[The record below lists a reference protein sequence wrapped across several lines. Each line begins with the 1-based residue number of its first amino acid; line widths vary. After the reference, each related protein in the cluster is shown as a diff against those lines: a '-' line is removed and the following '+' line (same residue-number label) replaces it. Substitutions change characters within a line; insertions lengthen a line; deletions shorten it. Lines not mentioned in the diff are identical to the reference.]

1 MGEAGDSEVDH
12 CVILADQASFWANP
26 ASYWAIFQMVMGLGA
41 VIFVHELGHFLV
53 AKMCGVKCD
62 KFYVGFDAFDI
73 KIGDR
78 VIIPKSLVKY
88 QWGET
93 EYGIGIMPFG
103 GYVKML
109 GQDDNPANME
119 EEIKRSMADGE
130 DVSEAMSAG
139 LVDREKMDPRSYLA
153 KSVIQ
158 RMMIISAGVIFNLA
172 FAVLFAA
179 VAFKM
184 GVNYQ
189 PPSIGN
195 VIGGGPAWEN
205 NLVGADI
212 KRIGNQ
218 EVEGTYFTQVD
229 MSNEIVFNGDEKPLE
244 FEVQRHGQSEP
255 SILKVTPRKGINR
268 MAPDL
273 AFIGSGFR
281 LEPII
286 GSEGAIKGNTAFDAK
301 PAFEPKDRVIEVNGT
316 KVDTDIDLRY
326 VLMRDS
332 DKVATF
338 VLERESE
345 DGAVSTVTTDVQPNP
360 FRRFGFGL
368 TWGKITAIQLESP
381 AVAAGLEVGDEILKV
396 DGEMRGDV
404 LVFDSQLIKIARQK
418 KSVELLIERDGKEQT
433 ITVNP
438 VVPNVISNPPPMQVV
453 PIDSLGVAIAYT
465 NVIESIEPG
474 TPAADS
480 ELAVGDKIASFEFL
494 LTDEQKKDN
503 PTLDGEVVDVVNGDF
518 NVVEIISRAQS
529 LAPGTKIRLTVV
541 RDMQEKSIEMASFAS
556 EEYFSQMRGIAL
568 TIKEDHYQSPT
579 WSEAFVVG
587 AGQVK
592 NDGTRVLRFLKK
604 LVTGKV
610 SPKNLGGPGTIA
622 IVATSEASQGTA
634 RLLLFLTLLSA
645 NLAVVNFLPIP
656 VLDGGHM
663 LFLAYEGLFRRPVTP
678 QVQNLLMLFG
688 FVFIIGLMLFVVAMD
703 IGRIRKLF

>member
-1 MGEAGDSEVDH
+1 MDH
-12 CVILADQASFWANP
+12 CVILADSFWANP
-26 ASYWAIFQMVMGLGA
+26 SSYWAIFQMVMGLGA

-53 AKMCGVKCD
+53 AKSCGVKCD

-139 LVDREKMDPRSYLA
+139 LIDRDKMDPRSYLA
-153 KSVIQ
+153 KSVVQ
-158 RMMIISAGVIFNLA
+158 RMMIISAGVIFNLV

-179 VAFKM
+179 LAFKA

-189 PPSIGN
+189 PPSIGT
-195 VIGGGPAWEN
+195 VVGGGPAWEN

-212 KRIGNQ
+212 KRIGDQ
-218 EVEGTYFTQVD
+218 KVEGSYFTQGD
-229 MSNEIVFNGDEKPLE
+229 MANEIVFNGDEQPLE
-244 FEVQRHGQSEP
+244 FEVQRYNESEA
-255 SILKVTPRKGINR
+255 SIVEITPRAGLVR
-268 MAPDL
+268 AVPDL
-273 AFIGSGFR
+273 AFIGSKPR

-286 GSEGAIKGNTAFDAK
+286 GKQGAMEGNTAFDAS
-301 PAFEPKDRVIEVNGT
+301 PAFEHKDRVVEVNGT
-316 KVDTDIDLRY
+316 KIETDIDLRH
-326 VLMRDS
+326 VLMRDA

-338 VLERESE
+338 VLQREGE
-345 DGAVSTVTTDVQPNP
+345 DGKTTTVTTNVEPNP

-368 TWGKITAIQLESP
+368 TWGEITAIQQESP
-381 AVAAGLEVGDEILKV
+381 AVTAGLKAGDEILKV
-396 DGEMRGDV
+396 DGQPRGD
-404 LVFDSQLIKIARQK
+404 LLIFNSQLIKAARVDQ
-418 KSVELLIERDGKEQT
+418 SVELTIKRDGEEQT
-433 ITVNP
+433 ITVQP
-438 VVPNVISNPPPMQVV
+438 VVPNVLSNPPPFQVV
-453 PIDSLGVAIAYT
+453 PVDALGIAIAYT
-465 NVIESIEPG
+465 NVIETIEPG
-474 TPAADS
+474 TPAAESD
-480 ELAVGDKIASFEFL
+480 LAVGDTIKTFEFL
-494 LTDEQKKDN
+494 LTDEQKKDS
-503 PTLDGEVVDVVNGDF
+503 PSLDGEVIDVVDGDA
-518 NVVEIISRAQS
+518 NLVELVGSAQT
-529 LAPGTKIRLTVV
+529 LAPGTKIKLTVV
-541 RDMQEKSIEMASFAS
+541 RILQEKAIELESFAS
-556 EEYFSQMRGIAL
+556 KEYYSQMRGISL
-568 TIKEDHYQSPT
+568 TLKEDHYQATT
-579 WSEAFVVG
+579 WSDAFALG
-587 AGQVK
+587 ARQVK
-592 NDGTRVLRFLKK
+592 NDSMRVLTFLKK
-604 LVTGKV
+604 LITGKV

-622 IVATSEASQGTA
+622 VVATSEASQGTS

-663 LFLAYEGLFRRPVTP
+663 MFLAYEGLFRRPVTP

-703 IGRIRKLF
+703 IGRISKMF

>member
-1 MGEAGDSEVDH
+1 MGETGDSEVDH
-12 CVILADQASFWANP
+12 CVILADSFWANP
-26 ASYWAIFQMVMGLGA
+26 SSYWAIFQMVMGLGA

-78 VIIPKSLVKY
+78 VIIPKSLLKY

-93 EYGIGIMPFG
+93 EYGIGILPFG

-139 LVDREKMDPRSYLA
+139 LIDREKMDPRSYLA

-158 RMMIISAGVIFNLA
+158 RMMIISAGVTFNLA

-179 VAFKM
+179 LAFKA

-189 PPSIGN
+189 PPSIGT
-195 VIGGGPAWEN
+195 VVGGGPAWEN

-212 KRIGNQ
+212 KRIGDQ
-218 EVEGTYFTQVD
+218 KVEGSYFTQGD
-229 MSNEIVFNGDEKPLE
+229 MANEIVFNGDEQPLE
-244 FEVQRHGQSEP
+244 FEVQRYGQTQP
-255 SILKVTPRKGINR
+255 SVVQIKPRKGIVR
-268 MAPDL
+268 AAPDL
-273 AFIGSGFR
+273 AYIGSGVR

-286 GSEGAIKGNTAFDAK
+286 GKEGAIEGNTAFDAE
-301 PAFEPKDRVIEVNGT
+301 PAFEPKDRIVEVNGT
-316 KVDTDIDLRY
+316 KVETDIDLRH
-326 VLMRDS
+326 VLMRDA

-338 VLERESE
+338 VLERETE
-345 DGAVSTVTTDVQPNP
+345 DGETKTVTTDVKPNP

-368 TWGKITAIQLESP
+368 TWGEITAIQQASP
-381 AVAAGLEVGDEILKV
+381 AASAGLEVGDEIVKL
-396 DGEMRGDV
+396 DGQSRGDL
-404 LVFDSQLIKIARQK
+404 LVFNNQLTKAAREDRT
-418 KSVELLIERDGKEQT
+418 VELTVKRDGQEKT
-433 ITVNP
+433 ITMEP
-438 VVPNVISNPPPMQVV
+438 VVPNVISNAPPFQVV
-453 PIDSLGVAIAYT
+453 PIDALGIAIAYT
-465 NVIESIEPG
+465 NVIEMIEPG
-474 TPAADS
+474 TPAEAAG
-480 ELAVGDKIASFEFL
+480 LNVGDEIKTLEFL
-494 LTDEQKKDN
+494 LTDDQKKQD
-503 PTLDGEVVDVVNGDF
+503 PALDGEVIDVVDGDA
-518 NVVEIISRAQS
+518 NVVELIARAQTF
-529 LAPGTKIRLTVV
+529 APGTKVRLKVV
-541 RDMQEKSIEMASFAS
+541 RQMEEKTVELESFAS
-556 EEYFSQMRGIAL
+556 EDYYSQMRGISL
-568 TIKEDHYQSPT
+568 TLKQEHYQAAT
-579 WSEAFVVG
+579 WGDAFALG
-587 AGQVK
+587 ARQVK
-592 NDGTRVLRFLKK
+592 NDGTRVLTFLKK
-604 LVTGKV
+604 LITGKV

-622 IVATSEASQGTA
+622 VVATSEASQGTS

-663 LFLAYEGLFRRPVTP
+663 MFLAYEGLFRRPVTP

-703 IGRIRKLF
+703 IGRISKMF

>member
-1 MGEAGDSEVDH
+1 MDH
-12 CVILADQASFWANP
+12 CVILADSFWANP
-26 ASYWAIFQMVMGLGA
+26 SSYWAIFQMVMGLGA

-139 LVDREKMDPRSYLA
+139 LIDRDKMDPRSYLA

-172 FAVLFAA
+172 FAILFAA
-179 VAFKM
+179 LAFKA

-189 PPSIGN
+189 PPSIGT

-212 KRIGNQ
+212 KRIG
-218 EVEGTYFTQVD
+218 EHAVEGNYFTQND
-229 MSNEIVFNGDEKPLE
+229 MSEKIIFNGDDQPVE
-244 FEVQRHGQSEP
+244 FEVQRPGQSAT
-255 SILKVTPRKGINR
+255 SIIQITPRKGVVR
-268 MAPDL
+268 QAPDL
-273 AFIGSGFR
+273 AFIGSGAR
-281 LEPII
+281 MEPVI
-286 GSEGAIKGNTAFDAK
+286 GEPGAIEGNTAFDARPEFK
-301 PAFEPKDRVIEVNGT
+301 PKDRVVEVNG
-316 KVDTDIDLRY
+316 KKIENDIDLRR
-326 VLMRDS
+326 VLMKDA

-338 VLERESE
+338 VLERETE
-345 DGAVSTVTTDVQPNP
+345 AGQTERISTEVQPNP

-368 TWGKITAIQLESP
+368 TWGAITAIQKESP
-381 AVAAGLEVGDEILKV
+381 AVAAGLKVGDEIIKV
-396 DGEMRGDV
+396 DGKPRGDL
-404 LVFDSQLIKIARQK
+404 LVFNKQLIKSARSEQT
-418 KSVELLIERDGKEQT
+418 VELTIKRDGEEQA
-433 ITVNP
+433 INVKP
-438 VVPNVISNPPPMQVV
+438 VVPNVVSSPAAFQVV
-453 PIDSLGVAIAYT
+453 AADALGIAIAYT
-465 NVIESIEPG
+465 NVIETIEPD
-474 TPAADS
+474 TPAAES
-480 ELAVGDKIASFEFL
+480 GLQVGDEISKFEFL
-494 LTDEQKKDN
+494 LTDDQKKDN
-503 PTLDGEVVDVVNGDF
+503 PGLDGEVIDVVDGDA
-518 NVVEIISRAQS
+518 NVAELVDRAQTF
-529 LAPGTKIRLTVV
+529 APGTKVRLVVV
-541 RDMQEKSIEMASFAS
+541 RKMEEKSIELSSFAS
-556 EEYFSQMRGIAL
+556 DKYYSEKRGIAL
-568 TIKEDHYQSPT
+568 TIKEDHYQAKT
-579 WSEAFVVG
+579 WSDAFALG
-587 AGQVK
+587 ATQVK
-592 NDGTRVLRFLKK
+592 NDSMKVLTFLKK
-604 LVTGKV
+604 LITGKV

-622 IVATSEASQGTA
+622 VVATSEASQGTS

-663 LFLAYEGLFRRPVTP
+663 MFLAYEGLFRRPVTP

-703 IGRIRKLF
+703 IGRISKMF

>member
-1 MGEAGDSEVDH
+1 MDH
-12 CVILADQASFWANP
+12 CVILADSFWANP
-26 ASYWAIFQMVMGLGA
+26 SSYWAIFQMVMGLGA

-53 AKMCGVKCD
+53 AKSCGVKCD

-93 EYGIGIMPFG
+93 EYGIGILPFG

-139 LVDREKMDPRSYLA
+139 LIDREKMDPRSYLA

-158 RMMIISAGVIFNLA
+158 RMAIISAGVIFNLV

-179 VAFKM
+179 LAFKA
-184 GVNYQ
+184 GVEYQ
-189 PPSIGN
+189 PPSIGT
-195 VIGGGPAWEN
+195 VVGGGPAWEN

-212 KRIGNQ
+212 KRIGD
-218 EVEGTYFTQVD
+218 EKVEGSYFTQGD
-229 MSNEIVFNGDEKPLE
+229 MSQEIIFNGDEKPLE
-244 FEVQRHGQSEP
+244 FEVKRYNQSEA
-255 SILKVTPRKGINR
+255 SIVQITPRAGLVR
-268 MAPDL
+268 AVPDL
-273 AFIGSGFR
+273 AFIGSKPR

-286 GSEGAIKGNTAFDAK
+286 GKEGAIEGNTAFDAK
-301 PAFEPKDRVIEVNGT
+301 PAFEYKDRIVEVNGT
-316 KVDTDIDLRY
+316 KIETDIDLRH
-326 VLMRDS
+326 VLMRDA

-338 VLERESE
+338 VLEREGE
-345 DGAVSTVTTDVQPNP
+345 DGEKTTITTDVQPNP

-368 TWGKITAIQLESP
+368 TWGEITAIQQESP
-381 AVAAGLEVGDEILKV
+381 AVAAGLKAGDEIIKV
-396 DGEMRGDV
+396 DGQSRGDL
-404 LVFDSQLIKIARQK
+404 LVFNSQLIKAARSDQ
-418 KSVELLIERDGKEQT
+418 SVELTIKRDGDEQT
-433 ITVNP
+433 VTVQP
-438 VVPNVISNPPPMQVV
+438 VVPNVISNPPPFQVV
-453 PIDSLGVAIAYT
+453 PVDALGIAIAYT
-465 NVIESIEPG
+465 NVIETVESG
-474 TPAADS
+474 TPAAESGLVD
-480 ELAVGDKIASFEFL
+480 GDEIKSLEFL
-494 LTDEQKKDN
+494 LTDEQKKEN
-503 PTLDGEVVDVVNGDF
+503 PSLDGEVIDVVDGDA
-518 NVVEIISRAQS
+518 NVVELVGRAQS
-529 LAPGTKIRLTVV
+529 FAPGTKIKLTVV
-541 RDMQEKSIEMASFAS
+541 RNLQEKAVELESFAS
-556 EEYFSQMRGIAL
+556 KEYYSQMRGISL
-568 TIKEDHYQSPT
+568 TLKEDHYQATS
-579 WSEAFVVG
+579 WSDAFALG
-587 AGQVK
+587 ARQVK
-592 NDGTRVLRFLKK
+592 NDSMRVLTFLKK
-604 LVTGKV
+604 LITGKV

-622 IVATSEASQGTA
+622 VVATSEASQGTS

-663 LFLAYEGLFRRPVTP
+663 MFLAYEGLFRRPVTP

-703 IGRIRKLF
+703 IGRISKMF

>member
-1 MGEAGDSEVDH
+1 MDH
-12 CVILADQASFWANP
+12 CVILADSFWANP
-26 ASYWAIFQMVMGLGA
+26 SSYWAIFQMVMGLGA

-139 LVDREKMDPRSYLA
+139 LIDREKMDPRSYLA
-153 KSVIQ
+153 KSVVQ
-158 RMMIISAGVIFNLA
+158 RMMIISAGVIFNLV
-172 FAVLFAA
+172 FAILFAA
-179 VAFKM
+179 LAFKA

-189 PPSIGN
+189 PPSIGT
-195 VIGGGPAWEN
+195 VVGGGPAWEN

-212 KRIGNQ
+212 KRIGEQ
-218 EVEGTYFTQVD
+218 KVEGSYFTQSD
-229 MSNEIVFNGDEKPLE
+229 MANEIVFNGDEQPLE
-244 FEVQRHGQSEP
+244 FEVQRYNQSQT
-255 SILKVTPRKGINR
+255 SIVEITPRKGVVR
-268 MAPDL
+268 QLPDL
-273 AFIGSGFR
+273 AFIGSGVR
-281 LEPII
+281 MEPII
-286 GSEGAIKGNTAFDAK
+286 GKPGAIEGNTAFDAK
-301 PAFEPKDRVIEVNGT
+301 PEFKPKDRVVEVNGT
-316 KVDTDIDLRY
+316 KIETDIDLRR
-326 VLMRDS
+326 VLMKDA
-332 DKVATF
+332 DQVATF
-338 VLERESE
+338 VLERATD
-345 DGAVSTVTTDVQPNP
+345 DGKTEKISTDVQPNP

-368 TWGKITAIQLESP
+368 TWGAITAIQKESP
-381 AVAAGLEVGDEILKV
+381 AVEAGLEVGDEILKV
-396 DGEMRGDV
+396 DGQPRGDL
-404 LVFDSQLIKIARQK
+404 LVFNNQLIKSARSEK
-418 KSVELLIERDGKEQT
+418 TVELTVKRAGEEQT
-433 ITVNP
+433 ITVTP
-438 VVPNVISNPPPMQVV
+438 VVPNVISNAPPFQVV
-453 PIDSLGVAIAYT
+453 AADALGIAIAYT
-465 NVIESIEPG
+465 NVIETIEPN
-474 TPAADS
+474 TPAAES
-480 ELAVGDKIASFEFL
+480 GLQVGDQISKFEFL
-494 LTDEQKKDN
+494 LTDDQKKDS
-503 PTLDGEVVDVVNGDF
+503 PGLDGEVIDVVNGDA
-518 NVVEIISRAQS
+518 NVVELIGRAQTF
-529 LAPGTKIRLTVV
+529 APGTKVRLVVV
-541 RDMQEKSIEMASFAS
+541 RQMEEKSIELASYAS
-556 EEYFSQMRGIAL
+556 DEYFSQMRGIAL
-568 TIKEDHYQSPT
+568 TVKEDHYQATS
-579 WSEAFVVG
+579 WSDAFALG
-587 AGQVK
+587 ARQVK
-592 NDGTRVLRFLKK
+592 NDSMRVLTFLKK

-622 IVATSEASQGTA
+622 VVATSEASQGTS

-663 LFLAYEGLFRRPVTP
+663 MFLAYEGLFRRPVTP

-703 IGRIRKLF
+703 IGRISKMF

>member
-1 MGEAGDSEVDH
+1 
-12 CVILADQASFWANP
+12 
-26 ASYWAIFQMVMGLGA
+26 MVMGLGA

-139 LVDREKMDPRSYLA
+139 LIDREKMDPRSYLA
-153 KSVIQ
+153 KSVVQ
-158 RMMIISAGVIFNLA
+158 RMMIISAGVIFNLV
-172 FAVLFAA
+172 FAILFAA
-179 VAFKM
+179 LAFKA

-189 PPSIGN
+189 PPSIGT
-195 VIGGGPAWEN
+195 VVGGGPAWEN

-212 KRIGNQ
+212 KRIGEQ
-218 EVEGTYFTQVD
+218 KVEGSYFTQSD
-229 MSNEIVFNGDEKPLE
+229 MANEIVFNGDEQPLE
-244 FEVQRHGQSEP
+244 FEVQRYNQSQT
-255 SILKVTPRKGINR
+255 SIVEITPRKGVVR
-268 MAPDL
+268 QLPDL
-273 AFIGSGFR
+273 AFIGSGVR
-281 LEPII
+281 MEPII
-286 GSEGAIKGNTAFDAK
+286 GKPGAIEGNTAFDAK
-301 PAFEPKDRVIEVNGT
+301 PEFKPKDRVVEVNGT
-316 KVDTDIDLRY
+316 KIETDIDLRR
-326 VLMRDS
+326 VLMKDA
-332 DKVATF
+332 DQVATF
-338 VLERESE
+338 VLERATD
-345 DGAVSTVTTDVQPNP
+345 DGKTEKISTDVQPNP

-368 TWGKITAIQLESP
+368 TWGAITAIQKESP
-381 AVAAGLEVGDEILKV
+381 AVEAGLEVGDEILKV
-396 DGEMRGDV
+396 DGQPRGDL
-404 LVFDSQLIKIARQK
+404 LVFNNQLIKSARSEK
-418 KSVELLIERDGKEQT
+418 TVELTVKRAGEEQT
-433 ITVNP
+433 ITVTP
-438 VVPNVISNPPPMQVV
+438 VVPNVISNAPPFQVV
-453 PIDSLGVAIAYT
+453 AADALGIAIAYT
-465 NVIESIEPG
+465 NVIETIEPN
-474 TPAADS
+474 TPAAES
-480 ELAVGDKIASFEFL
+480 GLQVGDQISKFEFL
-494 LTDEQKKDN
+494 LTDDQKKDS
-503 PTLDGEVVDVVNGDF
+503 PGLDGEVIDVVNGDA
-518 NVVEIISRAQS
+518 NVVELIGRAQTF
-529 LAPGTKIRLTVV
+529 APGTKVRLVVV
-541 RDMQEKSIEMASFAS
+541 RQMEEKSIELASYAS
-556 EEYFSQMRGIAL
+556 DEYFSQMRGIAL
-568 TIKEDHYQSPT
+568 TVKEDHYQATS
-579 WSEAFVVG
+579 WSDAFALG
-587 AGQVK
+587 ARQVK
-592 NDGTRVLRFLKK
+592 NDSMRVLTFLKK

-622 IVATSEASQGTA
+622 VVATSEASQGTS

-663 LFLAYEGLFRRPVTP
+663 MFLAYEGLFRRPVTP

-703 IGRIRKLF
+703 IGRISKMF

>member
-1 MGEAGDSEVDH
+1 MDH
-12 CVILADQASFWANP
+12 CVILADSFWANP
-26 ASYWAIFQMVMGLGA
+26 SSYWAIFQMVMGLGA

-53 AKMCGVKCD
+53 AKSCGVKCD

-93 EYGIGIMPFG
+93 EYGIGILPFG

-139 LVDREKMDPRSYLA
+139 LIDREKMDPRSYLA

-158 RMMIISAGVIFNLA
+158 RMAIISAGVIFNLV

-179 VAFKM
+179 LAFKA

-189 PPSIGN
+189 PPSVGT

-212 KRIGNQ
+212 KRIGDQ
-218 EVEGTYFTQVD
+218 KVEGSYFTQGD
-229 MSNEIVFNGDEKPLE
+229 MANEIVFNGDEQPLE
-244 FEVQRHGQSEP
+244 FEVQRYNQSET
-255 SILKVTPRKGINR
+255 SIVQLTPRKGVVR
-268 MAPDL
+268 AVPDL
-273 AFIGSGFR
+273 AFIGSGVR

-286 GSEGAIKGNTAFDAK
+286 GKEGAIEGNTAFDAK
-301 PAFEPKDRVIEVNGT
+301 PAFQYKDRIVEVNGT
-316 KVDTDIDLRY
+316 KIETDIDLRH
-326 VLMRDS
+326 VLMRDA

-338 VLERESE
+338 VLQRESE
-345 DGAVSTVTTDVQPNP
+345 DGKTTTITTDVQPNP

-368 TWGKITAIQLESP
+368 TWGAITAIQQESP
-381 AVAAGLEVGDEILKV
+381 AVTAGLKVGDEILKV
-396 DGEMRGDV
+396 DGQPRGDL
-404 LVFDSQLIKIARQK
+404 LVFNNQLTKSARSDQ
-418 KSVELLIERDGKEQT
+418 SVELTILRDGQEQT
-433 ITVNP
+433 ITVQP
-438 VVPNVISNPPPMQVV
+438 VVPNVISNPPPFQVV
-453 PIDSLGVAIAYT
+453 PVDALGIAIAYS
-465 NVIESIEPG
+465 NVIETIEPD
-474 TPAADS
+474 TPAAES
-480 ELAVGDKIASFEFL
+480 GLEVGDEIKSLEFL
-494 LTDEQKKDN
+494 LTDEQKKEN
-503 PTLDGEVVDVVNGDF
+503 PSLDGEVIDVVDGDA
-518 NVVEIISRAQS
+518 NVVELVGRAQTF
-529 LAPGTKIRLTVV
+529 APGTKVKLTVV
-541 RDMQEKSIEMASFAS
+541 RNLQEKSVELESFAS
-556 EEYFSQMRGIAL
+556 KEYYSQMRGISL
-568 TIKEDHYQSPT
+568 TVKEDHYQATS
-579 WSEAFVVG
+579 WSDAFALG
-587 AGQVK
+587 ARQVK
-592 NDGTRVLRFLKK
+592 NDSMRVLTFLKK
-604 LVTGKV
+604 LITGKV

-622 IVATSEASQGTA
+622 VVATSEASQGTS

-663 LFLAYEGLFRRPVTP
+663 MFLAYEGLFRRPVTP

-703 IGRIRKLF
+703 IGRISKMF

>member
-1 MGEAGDSEVDH
+1 MDH
-12 CVILADQASFWANP
+12 CVILAAPSYWANP
-26 ASYWAIFQMVMGLGA
+26 STYWAIFQMIMGLGA

-139 LVDREKMDPRSYLA
+139 LIDRDKMDPRSYLA

-158 RMMIISAGVIFNLA
+158 RMMIISAGVIFNLV
-172 FAVLFAA
+172 FAILFAA
-179 VAFKM
+179 IAFKA

-189 PPSIGN
+189 PPSIGT

-212 KRIGNQ
+212 KRIGEH
-218 EVEGTYFTQVD
+218 EVDGNYFTQTD
-229 MSNEIVFNGDEKPLE
+229 MSEKIIFNGDDQPVE
-244 FEVQRHGQSEP
+244 FEVQRPNQSET
-255 SILKVTPRKGINR
+255 SIIQISPRKGVVR
-268 MAPDL
+268 AAPDL
-273 AFIGSGFR
+273 AFIGSGAR
-281 LEPII
+281 MEPII
-286 GSEGAIKGNTAFDAK
+286 GEPGAIEGNTAFDARPEFK
-301 PAFEPKDRVIEVNGT
+301 PKDRIVEINGT
-316 KVDTDIDLRY
+316 KIENDIDLRRT
-326 VLMRDS
+326 LMQEA

-338 VLERESE
+338 VLERETE
-345 DGAVSTVTTDVQPNP
+345 DGKMEKVSTDVQPNP

-368 TWGKITAIQLESP
+368 TWGAITAIQKESP
-381 AVAAGLEVGDEILKV
+381 AVEAGLKVGDEILKI
-396 DGEMRGDV
+396 DGKPRGDL
-404 LVFDSQLIKIARQK
+404 LVFNNQLIKSARSGETVQLTIK
-418 KSVELLIERDGKEQT
+418 RDGEEQT
-433 ITVNP
+433 ISVKP
-438 VVPNVISNPPPMQVV
+438 IVPNVISSPAAFQVV
-453 PIDSLGVAIAYT
+453 ATDALGIAIAYT
-465 NVIESIEPG
+465 NVIETIEPD
-474 TPAADS
+474 TAAAES
-480 ELAVGDKIASFEFL
+480 GLQIGDQISKFEFL
-494 LTDEQKKDN
+494 LTDDQKKDS
-503 PTLDGEVVDVVNGDF
+503 PGLDGEVIDVVDGDA
-518 NVVEIISRAQS
+518 NVVELVDRAQTF
-529 LAPGTKIRLTVV
+529 APGTKIRLVVV
-541 RDMQEKSIEMASFAS
+541 RKMEEKSIELASFAS
-556 EEYFSQMRGIAL
+556 EKYFSEKRGIAL
-568 TIKEDHYQSPT
+568 TIKEDHYQANT
-579 WSEAFVVG
+579 WGDAFALG
-587 AGQVK
+587 AKQVK
-592 NDGTRVLRFLKK
+592 NDGMKVLTFLKK
-604 LVTGKV
+604 LITGKV

-622 IVATSEASQGTA
+622 VVATSEASQGTS

-663 LFLAYEGLFRRPVTP
+663 MFLAYEGLFRRPVTP
-678 QVQNLLMLFG
+678 QVQNLLMLIG

-703 IGRIRKLF
+703 VGRISKMF

>member
-1 MGEAGDSEVDH
+1 MDH
-12 CVILADQASFWANP
+12 CVILAESFWANP
-26 ASYWAIFQMVMGLGA
+26 SSYWAIFQMVMGLGA

-139 LVDREKMDPRSYLA
+139 LIDRDKMDPRSYLA

-158 RMMIISAGVIFNLA
+158 RMMIISAGVIFNLV
-172 FAVLFAA
+172 FAILFAA
-179 VAFKM
+179 LAFKA

-189 PPSIGN
+189 PPSIGT

-212 KRIGNQ
+212 KRIGEH
-218 EVEGTYFTQVD
+218 EVDGNYFTQND
-229 MSNEIVFNGDEKPLE
+229 MQEKIIFSAGDQPVE
-244 FEVQRHGQSEP
+244 FVVQRPNQSEK
-255 SILKVTPRKGINR
+255 SVIQLTPRKGVVR
-268 MAPDL
+268 AAPDL
-273 AFIGSGFR
+273 AFIGSGAR
-281 LEPII
+281 MEPVI
-286 GSEGAIKGNTAFDAK
+286 GEPGAIEGNTAFDARPEFK
-301 PAFEPKDRVIEVNGT
+301 PKDRIVEVNGT
-316 KVDTDIDLRY
+316 KIETDIDLRKA
-326 VLMRDS
+326 LMQDA
-332 DKVATF
+332 DQVATF
-338 VLERESE
+338 VLERETE
-345 DGAVSTVTTDVQPNP
+345 DGKTEKISTDVQPNP

-368 TWGKITAIQLESP
+368 TWGAITAIQKESP
-381 AVAAGLEVGDEILKV
+381 AVEAGLKVGDEILKV
-396 DGEMRGDV
+396 EGKPRGDL
-404 LVFDSQLIKIARQK
+404 LVFNNQLIKSARSK
-418 KSVELLIERDGKEQT
+418 ETVELTVKRDGEEQT
-433 ITVNP
+433 ISVKP
-438 VVPNVISNPPPMQVV
+438 IVPNVISSPAVFQVV
-453 PIDSLGVAIAYT
+453 ATDALGIAIAYT
-465 NVIESIEPG
+465 NVIETIEPE
-474 TPAADS
+474 TPAAES
-480 ELAVGDKIASFEFL
+480 GLQIGDQISKFEFL
-494 LTDEQKKDN
+494 LTDDQKKDS
-503 PTLDGEVVDVVNGDF
+503 PGLDGEVIDVVDGDA
-518 NVVEIISRAQS
+518 NVVELVDRAQTF
-529 LAPGTKIRLTVV
+529 APGTKIRLVVV
-541 RDMQEKSIEMASFAS
+541 RKMEEKSIELASFAS
-556 EEYFSQMRGIAL
+556 EKYYSEKRGIAL
-568 TIKEDHYQSPT
+568 TFKENHYQAES
-579 WSEAFVVG
+579 WSAAFALG
-587 AGQVK
+587 AKQVK
-592 NDGTRVLRFLKK
+592 NDSLKVLTFLKK
-604 LVTGKV
+604 LITGKV

-622 IVATSEASQGTA
+622 VVATSEASQGTS

-663 LFLAYEGLFRRPVTP
+663 MFLAYEGLFRRPVTP

-703 IGRIRKLF
+703 VGRISKMF